1 MTIRLA
7 HRLRMLAL
15 RVATENAR
23 DYLLSLNL
31 KALQKTVK
39 KGPQDDP
46 RTFYEGL
53 RAQAEKGPLFKR
65 EVLDTIGNLHITLEK
80 QEAQWLATQLQATG
94 NEFMKFGDIDGR
106 LVQQLPSLLDYFK
119 AERPDLSKLT
129 IPEAFEKSHVWH
141 QRFKGKE
148 DSAGAYATNK
158 VVKRWDD
165 GFTMVQLSPEDCQVE
180 GDLMGHC
187 VGDYADD
194 VANGNTEIYSLRDPK
209 NRPHVTIEV
218 VPKMVWGKNHKELQ
232 YTVEQIQGKENKEP
246 VAKYHRYIDE
256 WLHERDLH
264 DDSTISYMGEDGVQK
279 YVNRAEEMIK
289 SGNAMP
295 DNMRDA
301 LEHLAGL
308 HSTSPKILAQ
318 LATFN
323 NGRKSGDMIREAVAR
338 NEKTPTDVLDQLS
351 KDRNLDVRLRVSK
364 NPNVSFDTLGFL
376 ALSGDTDVYH
386 SVMEWNSLPESVLK
400 RIVNHVHKHNTQP
413 YKLQDVARHPE
424 ASHELLESILDG
436 PYSNNLGGI
445 GYEMARRDDLGDS
458 LARKLLALPGTK
470 IVALREIARNK
481 SVSEKTRAEAA
492 SKLRE
497 LGDD

>member
-165 GFTMVQLSPEDCQVE
+165 GFTMVQLGPEDCEVE

-187 VGDYADD
+187 VGDYAED
-194 VANGNTEIYSLRDPK
+194 VAEGKTEIYSLRDPK

-218 VPKMVWGKNHKELQ
+218 VPKWVWGKAHKELQ
-232 YTVEQIQGKENKEP
+232 YTVEQIQGKENKSP
-246 VAKYHRYIDE
+246 VEKYHKYIDE
-256 WLHERDLH
+256 WLHERELH
-264 DDSTISYMGEDGVQK
+264 NGWTFVY
-279 YVNRAEEMIK
+279 A
-289 SGNAMP
+289 
-295 DNMRDA
+295 
-301 LEHLAGL
+301 
-308 HSTSPKILAQ
+308 SPEGRYRIVRQ
-318 LATFN
+318 LLDKAN
-323 NGRKSGDMIREAVAR
+323 NGRLTSKDLGILQDLVEDENAL
-338 NEKTPTDVLDQLS
+338 EKTLLAVLMAIGENTDVLEAAVMHD
-351 KDRNLDVRLRVSK
+351 NAGPRVW
-364 NPNVSFDTLGFL
+364 NELFDLYEQVPRESEFARFITML
-376 ALSGDTDVYH
+376 AASPRAEGYLAQ
-386 SVMEWNSLPESVLK
+386 
-400 RIVNHVHKHNTQP
+400 RIVDLEPPIRRALQLVHRNPHVDENVKEEALA
-413 YKLQDVARHPE
+413 KLKAMPP
-424 ASHELLESILDG
+424 ATS
-436 PYSNNLGGI
+436 
-445 GYEMARRDDLGDS
+445 
-458 LARKLLALPGTK
+458 
-470 IVALREIARNK
+470 
-481 SVSEKTRAEAA
+481 SEE
-492 SKLRE
+492 
-497 LGDD
+497 